1 MNKDLEKAK
10 ELLIAGDYTC
20 VLCKDETIYTSFF
33 RGVKPLASWYY
44 NGECFLG
51 FSAADKVIGK
61 ATAYLYVLLQIKA
74 VYTKVISKP
83 ALEVF
88 NRHQIPV
95 EYDVLSDTIINRKG
109 DGVCP
114 FELAVKDAADPQT
127 AYPIILKKMEE
138 MNISMG

>member
-1 MNKDLEKAK
+1 MNKNLKKAK
-10 ELLIAGDYTC
+10 ELLYAEDYTC
-20 VLCKDETIYTSFF
+20 VLCKDDEVYTSFF
-33 RGVKPLASWYY
+33 RGVKPLANWYY
-44 NGECFLG
+44 NGECFAG

-61 ATAYLYVLLQIKA
+61 ATAYLYVLLQVTA

-88 NRHQIPV
+88 SKHQIPV
-95 EYDVLSDTIINRKG
+95 KYDILSDTIINRTG

-114 FELAVKDAADPQT
+114 FELAVKDVQDPQT

-138 MNISMG
+138 MNISIC